1 MSKESEALSM
11 SVMIEEIKA
20 NDTNIKT
27 NYAMLASSVFF
38 FFFFF
43 FVKGCE
49 LAITPVIKDDCMEKE
64 MYEKWRQSYNGT
76 FSMK

>member
-11 SVMIEEIKA
+11 NVMIEEIKA

-27 NYAMLASSVFF
+27 NYVMLASSGFVLFCFVFF
-38 FFFFF
+38 
-43 FVKGCE
+43 KGCE
-49 LAITPVIKDDCMEKE
+49 LAITPVIKDDCMEQE